1 MSKDLS
7 ARYYQ
12 QKKEKIQRKSRERFF
27 WKRTQQKATIMVAND
42 IEICDKMTSNGY
54 MSIEKD
60 ITKCEKRRFKLSI
73 HLNEPK
79 K

>member
-1 MSKDLS
+1 
-7 ARYYQ
+7 
-12 QKKEKIQRKSRERFF
+12 
-27 WKRTQQKATIMVAND
+27 MVAND
-42 IEICDKMTSNGY
+42 IGICDKMTSNGY

-79 K
+79 KQFSKEIITNLVGVIINSSKQTQEVVFFQESLKN

>member
-1 MSKDLS
+1 
-7 ARYYQ
+7 
-12 QKKEKIQRKSRERFF
+12 
-27 WKRTQQKATIMVAND
+27 MVAND
-42 IEICDKMTSNGY
+42 IGICDKMTSNGY